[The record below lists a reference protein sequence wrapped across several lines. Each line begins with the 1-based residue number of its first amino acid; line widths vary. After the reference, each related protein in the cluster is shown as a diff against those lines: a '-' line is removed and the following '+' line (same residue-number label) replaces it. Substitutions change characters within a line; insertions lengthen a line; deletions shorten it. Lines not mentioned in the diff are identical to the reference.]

1 VQRVPVR
8 IELDPQELKAHPL
21 RIGLSTRVSVT
32 TVDTSGPALAQR
44 AHEKPVLTTDV
55 YEMDNGDV
63 KARIA
68 EIIRDNTTESEA
80 AANYTEAHSSLR

>member
-1 VQRVPVR
+1 
-8 IELDPQELKAHPL
+8 
-21 RIGLSTRVSVT
+21 
-32 TVDTSGPALAQR
+32 
-44 AHEKPVLTTDV
+44 VLTTDV

>member
-1 VQRVPVR
+1 MQRVPVR

-44 AHEKPVLTTDV
+44 VHEKPVLTTDV
-55 YEMDNGDV
+55 YEIDSGDI

-68 EIIRDNTTESEA
+68 EIIRDNTTEGTA
-80 AANYTEAHSSLR
+80 PANYTEAHSSLR